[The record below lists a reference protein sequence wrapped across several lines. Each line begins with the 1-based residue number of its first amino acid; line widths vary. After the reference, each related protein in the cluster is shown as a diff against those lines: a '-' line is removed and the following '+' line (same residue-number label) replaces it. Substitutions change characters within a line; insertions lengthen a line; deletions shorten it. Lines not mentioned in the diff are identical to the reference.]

1 MRIPGVFTMP
11 IKDVIK
17 NFYQIESTND
27 PNGYP
32 YLDLKLNKSESNEDI
47 QNFCI

>member
-1 MRIPGVFTMP
+1 MP

-32 YLDLKLNKSESNEDI
+32 YLDLKLKN
-47 QNFCI
+47 QNLMKIFRISAFE